1 MVYEPKL
8 DRQGFADRQS
18 IKNRRPRPSINYTQR
33 DDVRDLMK
41 SPAGQ
46 NYGNMMDL
54 QSQAVRHGGFEAG
67 DPRVD
72 ELKQARRQYNRQ
84 DKYNIADLLG
94 YTPQAVNEK
103 YRQNSGVLREHAG
116 PTYKQMYP
124 ISDMA
129 HRVTGSGGLTG
140 LILQEAFGKTKKK
153 GRDCF
158 EDLRNMGRDILE
170 GVGIGG
176 AIDSNEATEEVLQ
189 NYADRTFPKDI
200 HPGTGPAESPD
211 FFIPEEI
218 TREEQIQALV
228 DAEQAKID
236 NFETRIS
243 SDLLDDAIN
252 SQWPST
258 NYEDYME
265 REQAD
270 IPFDQGK
277 EDYIRRQNE
286 YVSPPSVF
294 PGNVRQDP
302 QETDKW
308 MRYLTAPELGTQN
321 PQGGFEKFQEY
332 PYPEIGIEFGGQDDP
347 PPPIVPFD
355 QGRED
360 YIRSQNEYVSP
371 PPVFPGNIRQDPQST
386 DKYLRWLMSD
396 PLKFPPRGPHDPFDP
411 DQQVFENDEEYRAWL
426 RRKRLGY

>member
-1 MVYEPKL
+1 MVYVPKL

-18 IKNRRPRPSINYTQR
+18 KNRRPRPSINYTQR
-33 DDVRDLMK
+33 DDVRELMR

-103 YRQNSGVLREHAG
+103 YRQNSGVLREHAR
-116 PTYKQMYP
+116 PTYKDMYP

-129 HRVTGSGGLTG
+129 HAVTGSGGLTG
-140 LILQEAFGKTKKK
+140 LLLQEAFGKTKTK
-153 GRDCF
+153 GRDF
-158 EDLRNMGRDILE
+158 FDDLRNMGRDILE

-176 AIDSNEATEEVLQ
+176 AIDSDESTEEVLQ

-258 NYEDYME
+258 KYEDYMD
-265 REQAD
+265 RGEQELIEEL

-286 YVSPPSVF
+286 YV
-294 PGNVRQDP
+294 
-302 QETDKW
+302 
-308 MRYLTAPELGTQN
+308 APVPAPLGTPN

-360 YIRSQNEYVSP
+360 YIRSQNEYGSP
-371 PPVFPGNIRQDPQST
+371 PPVFPGNIRQDPKYT

-411 DQQVFENDEEYRAWL
+411 DQNMFENEEEYRAWL

>member
-1 MVYEPKL
+1 MVYVPEL

-18 IKNRRPRPSINYTQR
+18 IKNRRPRPSINYTKR
-33 DDVRDLMK
+33 DDVRELMR

-54 QSQAVRHGGFEAG
+54 QSQAVRQGGFKSG

-94 YTPQAVNEK
+94 YTPQDVNEK

-116 PTYKQMYP
+116 PTYKDMYP

-140 LILQEAFGKTKKK
+140 LLLKQAFGKTKEK
-153 GRDCF
+153 GRDF
-158 EDLRNMGRDILE
+158 FDDLRNMGRDIM
-170 GVGIGG
+170 GGIGIGG
-176 AIDSNEATEEVLQ
+176 ALSGEDATEDVLQ

-200 HPGTGPAESPD
+200 HPGTGLESPD
-211 FFIPEEI
+211 FFTPEDP

-228 DAEQAKID
+228 DEEQAKID
-236 NFETRIS
+236 NFETDAYTDI
-243 SDLLDDAIN
+243 LDDAIK

-258 NYEDYME
+258 KYEDYID
-265 REQAD
+265 RGEQELIEEL
-270 IPFDQGK
+270 IPFDEGR

-286 YVSPPSVF
+286 YV
-294 PGNVRQDP
+294 
-302 QETDKW
+302 
-308 MRYLTAPELGTQN
+308 APVPATLGTPN

-332 PYPEIGIEFGGQDDP
+332 PYPEIGIEFGGQDEP
-347 PPPIVPFD
+347 PPPIVPYKD
-355 QGRED
+355 AVRESAIASRYGQGPQWGDTNRRLEKEYYEYMMSGGEQMPYED
-360 YIRSQNEYVSP
+360 FVRRYKRIYQ
-371 PPVFPGNIRQDPQST
+371 G
-386 DKYLRWLMSD
+386 K
-396 PLKFPPRGPHDPFDP
+396 PHALHSS
-411 DQQVFENDEEYRAWL
+411 YR
-426 RRKRLGY
+426 

>member
-33 DDVRDLMK
+33 DDVRELMR

-54 QSQAVRHGGFEAG
+54 QSQAVRQGGFKSG

-72 ELKQARRQYNRQ
+72 ELKQARKQYNRQ

-94 YTPQAVNEK
+94 YTPQDVNEK

-140 LILQEAFGKTKKK
+140 LLLQEAFGKTKAK
-153 GRDCF
+153 GRDF
-158 EDLRNMGRDILE
+158 FDDLRNMGRDIM
-170 GVGIGG
+170 GGIGIGG
-176 AIDSNEATEEVLQ
+176 AIDSDEATEEVLQ

-200 HPGTGPAESPD
+200 HPGTGLESPD
-211 FFIPEEI
+211 FLIPEEI
-218 TREEQIQALV
+218 TREEKLQELV
-228 DAEQAKID
+228 DEEQRKID

-332 PYPEIGIEFGGQDDP
+332 PYPEIGIEFGGHDES
-347 PPPIVPFD
+347 PPPIVPYND
-355 QGRED
+355 AVRESAIASQYGQG
-360 YIRSQNEYVSP
+360 
-371 PPVFPGNIRQDPQST
+371 PQWADT
-386 DKYLRWLMSD
+386 
-396 PLKFPPRGPHDPFDP
+396 
-411 DQQVFENDEEYRAWL
+411 N
-426 RRKRLGY
+426 KRLEKEYYEYMMSGGEQMPYEDFERMYEEIYQGKPHALHSSYR